1 MHPDTGAYSTC
12 HSIMQLLGY
21 SGRWWLVGSAWSG
34 HTPTASSS
42 SSSSSTSSSTTAAT
56 ADDDDDEGHFG
67 SVELQTLAKQMR
79 MNTDIRR
86 TIFFVVMGSTDFM
99 DCFEKL
105 QKLNLRG
112 KQEREIVR
120 VLLECCAQEA
130 VYNAYYAHVAQKL
143 CVFESSFRFT
153 FQLAFWDHFKQFE
166 SMPPRRAS
174 NLAKLL
180 AHLMAQGTESPAMLK
195 VWRAG
200 GEGGDF
206 FVSGR
211 RAFRDERM
219 GG

>member
-1 MHPDTGAYSTC
+1 
-12 HSIMQLLGY
+12 
-21 SGRWWLVGSAWSG
+21 
-34 HTPTASSS
+34 
-42 SSSSSTSSSTTAAT
+42 
-56 ADDDDDEGHFG
+56 
-67 SVELQTLAKQMR
+67 

-86 TIFFVVMGSTDFM
+86 TVFFVVMGSTDFM

-195 VWRAG
+195 VCRT
-200 GEGGDF
+200 DF

-211 RAFRDERM
+211 GAFRDERM
-219 GG
+219 RG